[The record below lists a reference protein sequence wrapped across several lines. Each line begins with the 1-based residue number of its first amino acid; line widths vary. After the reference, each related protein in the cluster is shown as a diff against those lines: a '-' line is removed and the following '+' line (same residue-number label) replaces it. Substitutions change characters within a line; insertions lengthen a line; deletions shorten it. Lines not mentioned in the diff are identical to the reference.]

1 MAKKTSE
8 QVIALATEKISSAL
22 GKNLS
27 ALVLYGSHARGEA
40 HVRSDINL
48 FILVHDSAPEQLAG
62 LLQVLPTLAKRKN
75 RVAPPVFMTE
85 EGFAASQD
93 TYALEFLDMAA
104 SRRLLAGRDPFENFK
119 PHWDGL
125 RTEIERELRTKMMQ
139 LYRQWYLSREKVPAL
154 KALLRG
160 SLSSFLSLLRGIV
173 ALEKR
178 QVMAIPQAR
187 LLDEITGERG
197 LDPTLW
203 RRFRQVTG
211 EKVRISARDM
221 RALFRSYL
229 AEVRKLTAYIDK
241 FSV

>member
-1 MAKKTSE
+1 MAKKTPE

-40 HVRSDINL
+40 HTHSDINL
-48 FILVHDSAPEQLAG
+48 FILVRDNAPEQLVG
-62 LLQVLPTLAKRKN
+62 LLQVMPALAKSG
-75 RVAPPVFMTE
+75 VAPPVLMGE

-93 TYALEFLDMAA
+93 TYALEFVDMAA
-104 SRRLLAGRDPFENFK
+104 SRRVLAEQDPFEEFE

-139 LYRQWYLSREKVPAL
+139 LFRQWYLSEEKTETL
-154 KALLRG
+154 RSLLRG
-160 SLSSFLSLLRGIV
+160 SLSSFMALLRGIV
-173 ALEKR
+173 VLEKR
-178 QVMAIPQAR
+178 QIMAIPHEQ
-187 LLDEITGERG
+187 LLKEITGQRG

-203 RRFRQVTG
+203 QRFWQVARERG
-211 EKVRISARDM
+211 KISADDM
-221 RALFRSYL
+221 RSLFRSYL
-229 AEVRKLTAYIDK
+229 AQIRKLTAYIDK